1 MSLIEVCCKGE
12 SILKSMKKKIFPI
25 LTVLLIPVNCILG
38 IMLYLFEIVN
48 FYDGIGEII
57 YSTACIIGALG
68 APIGILGVIAGFIL
82 RRKGRKKAGMIVPLV
97 GLIIQ
102 VTILAGFLILDG
114 IETIGRASSDNQW
127 YEETYGEDWDA
138 PSKIDGIP
146 RQYEKILN
154 QIYVS
159 VRDEWKGDQLY
170 DPMIFS
176 SLQSLYYEGDGLK
189 NIGFAVTDLNGD
201 GGEELIIAPINDVEG
216 YENIVLQVYTEKRN
230 PHQLYGS
237 NDDMLHYFHLA
248 EDGTYYVECDR
259 TWDDGS
265 KETYVYKITRGL
277 PEYEGRYDIEVDV
290 KVEAKDRVKLKMIPF
305 SEYK

>member
-1 MSLIEVCCKGE
+1 M
-12 SILKSMKKKIFPI
+12 KSMIKKIFPI
-25 LTVLLIPVNCILG
+25 FTLLLIPVNCILG

-82 RRKGRKKAGMIVPLV
+82 RRKGRKKAGMIIPLL

-127 YEETYGEDWDA
+127 YEETYGEDWDS

-146 RQYEKILN
+146 KQYEKILN

-189 NIGFAVTDLNGD
+189 NLGFAVTDLNGD

-290 KVEAKDRVKLKMIPF
+290 KVEAKDRVKLEMIPF

>member
-1 MSLIEVCCKGE
+1 M
-12 SILKSMKKKIFPI
+12 KSMKKKIFPI

-82 RRKGRKKAGMIVPLV
+82 RRKGRKKAGMIIPLL

-189 NIGFAVTDLNGD
+189 NLGFAITDLNGD

-248 EDGTYYVECDR
+248 EDGTYYVECAR

-265 KETYVYKITRGL
+265 KDTFVYKITKGL
-277 PEYEGRYDIEVDV
+277 SEYEGRYDIEVDLEV
-290 KVEAKDRVKLKMIPF
+290 DAKDRVKLELIPF

>member
-1 MSLIEVCCKGE
+1 M
-12 SILKSMKKKIFPI
+12 KSMKKKIFPI

-38 IMLYLFEIVN
+38 ILLYLFEIVN

-82 RRKGRKKAGMIVPLV
+82 RRKGRKKAGMIIPLL

-146 RQYEKILN
+146 KQYEKILN

-176 SLQSLYYEGDGLK
+176 SLQTLYYEGDGLK
-189 NIGFAVTDLNGD
+189 NLGFAITDLNGD

-248 EDGTYYVECDR
+248 EDGTYYVECDA

-290 KVEAKDRVKLKMIPF
+290 KVEAKDRVKLELIPF

>member
-1 MSLIEVCCKGE
+1 M
-12 SILKSMKKKIFPI
+12 KSMKKKIFPI

-82 RRKGRKKAGMIVPLV
+82 RRKGRKKTGMIVPLV

-189 NIGFAVTDLNGD
+189 NLGFAITDLNGD

-265 KETYVYKITRGL
+265 KETFVYKITKGL
-277 PEYEGRYDIEVDV
+277 SEYEGRYDIEVDR
-290 KVEAKDRVKLKMIPF
+290 KVDAKDRVKLELIPF

>member
-1 MSLIEVCCKGE
+1 M
-12 SILKSMKKKIFPI
+12 KSMKKKIFPI

-57 YSTACIIGALG
+57 YTTACIIGALG

-82 RRKGRKKAGMIVPLV
+82 RRKGRKKAGMIIPLL

-189 NIGFAVTDLNGD
+189 NLGFAVTDLNGD

-248 EDGTYYVECDR
+248 EDGTYYVECDA

-290 KVEAKDRVKLKMIPF
+290 KVEAKDRVKIEMIPF

>member
-1 MSLIEVCCKGE
+1 
-12 SILKSMKKKIFPI
+12 MKKKIFPI

-82 RRKGRKKAGMIVPLV
+82 RHKGRKKAGMIIPLV

-114 IETIGRASSDNQW
+114 IEAIGRASSDNQW

-189 NIGFAVTDLNGD
+189 NLGFAITDLNGD

-230 PHQLYGS
+230 PHQLYGT
-237 NDDMLHYFHLA
+237 NDNMLHYFHLA
-248 EDGTYYVECDR
+248 EDGTYYVECDA

-277 PEYEGRYDIEVDV
+277 PEYEGRYDIEVDT
-290 KVEAKDRVKLKMIPF
+290 KVNAKDRVKLELIPF

>member
-1 MSLIEVCCKGE
+1 M
-12 SILKSMKKKIFPI
+12 KSMKKKIFPI

-82 RRKGRKKAGMIVPLV
+82 RRKGRKKAGMIIPLL

-189 NIGFAVTDLNGD
+189 NLGFAVTDLNGD

-265 KETYVYKITRGL
+265 KETFVYKITKGL
-277 PEYEGRYDIEVDV
+277 SEYEGRYDIEVER
-290 KVEAKDRVKLKMIPF
+290 KVDAKDRVKLELIPF

>member
-1 MSLIEVCCKGE
+1 M
-12 SILKSMKKKIFPI
+12 KSMKKKIFPI

-82 RRKGRKKAGMIVPLV
+82 RRKGRKKAGMIIPLL

-189 NIGFAVTDLNGD
+189 NLGFAITDLNGD

-230 PHQLYGS
+230 PHQLYGT
-237 NDDMLHYFHLA
+237 NDNMLHYFHLA
-248 EDGTYYVECDR
+248 EDGTYYVECDA

-277 PEYEGRYDIEVDV
+277 PEYEGRYDIEVDR
-290 KVEAKDRVKLKMIPF
+290 KVDAKDRVKLELIPF

>member
-1 MSLIEVCCKGE
+1 
-12 SILKSMKKKIFPI
+12 
-25 LTVLLIPVNCILG
+25 
-38 IMLYLFEIVN
+38 MLYLFEIVN

-82 RRKGRKKAGMIVPLV
+82 RRKGRKKTGMIVPLV

-114 IETIGRASSDNQW
+114 IEAIGRTSSDNQW

-189 NIGFAVTDLNGD
+189 NLGFAVADLNGD

-237 NDDMLHYFHLA
+237 NDNMHHYFHLA
-248 EDGTYYVECDR
+248 EDGTYYVECDA

-277 PEYEGRYDIEVDV
+277 PEYEGRYDIEVDR
-290 KVEAKDRVKLKMIPF
+290 KVDAKDRVKLELIPF

>member
-1 MSLIEVCCKGE
+1 M
-12 SILKSMKKKIFPI
+12 KSMKKKIFPI

-176 SLQSLYYEGDGLK
+176 SLQTLYYEGDGLK
-189 NIGFAVTDLNGD
+189 NLGFAVTDLNGD

-265 KETYVYKITRGL
+265 KETFVYKITKGL
-277 PEYEGRYDIEVDV
+277 SEYEGRYDIEVDR
-290 KVEAKDRVKLKMIPF
+290 KVDAKDRVKLELIPF

>member
-1 MSLIEVCCKGE
+1 M
-12 SILKSMKKKIFPI
+12 KSMKKKIFPI

-57 YSTACIIGALG
+57 YTTACIIGALG

-82 RRKGRKKAGMIVPLV
+82 RRKGRKKAGMIIPLL

-127 YEETYGEDWDA
+127 YEETYGEDWDS

-146 RQYEKILN
+146 KQYEKILN

-189 NIGFAVTDLNGD
+189 NIGFAITDLNGD

-265 KETYVYKITRGL
+265 KDTFVYKITKGL
-277 PEYEGRYDIEVDV
+277 SEYEGRYDIEVDR
-290 KVEAKDRVKLKMIPF
+290 KVDAKDRVKLELIPF

>member
-1 MSLIEVCCKGE
+1 M
-12 SILKSMKKKIFPI
+12 KSMIKKIFPI
-25 LTVLLIPVNCILG
+25 LTVCLIPVNCILG
-38 IMLYLFEIVN
+38 ILLYLFEIVN

-57 YSTACIIGALG
+57 YRTACIIGALG

-82 RRKGRKKAGMIVPLV
+82 RRKGRKKAGMIIPLV

-146 RQYEKILN
+146 KQYEKILN

-176 SLQSLYYEGDGLK
+176 SLQTLYYEGDGLK
-189 NIGFAVTDLNGD
+189 NLGFAVTDLNGD

-259 TWDDGS
+259 TWGDGS
-265 KETYVYKITRGL
+265 KDTFVYKITKGL
-277 PEYEGRYDIEVDV
+277 SGYEGRYDIEVDV
-290 KVEAKDRVKLKMIPF
+290 KVEAKDRVKLELIPF

>member
-1 MSLIEVCCKGE
+1 M
-12 SILKSMKKKIFPI
+12 KSMKKKIFPI

-38 IMLYLFEIVN
+38 ILLYLFEIVN

-82 RRKGRKKAGMIVPLV
+82 RRKGRKKAGMIIPLLGV
-97 GLIIQ
+97 IIQ

-189 NIGFAVTDLNGD
+189 NLGFAVTDLNGD

-265 KETYVYKITRGL
+265 KETFVYKITKGL
-277 PEYEGRYDIEVDV
+277 SEYEGRYDIEVER
-290 KVEAKDRVKLKMIPF
+290 KVDAKDRVKLELIPF

>member
-1 MSLIEVCCKGE
+1 M
-12 SILKSMKKKIFPI
+12 KSMKKKIFPI

-57 YSTACIIGALG
+57 YTTACIIGALG

-82 RRKGRKKAGMIVPLV
+82 RRKGRKKAGMIIPLL

-189 NIGFAVTDLNGD
+189 NLGFAVTDLNGD

-230 PHQLYGS
+230 PHQLYGT
-237 NDDMLHYFHLA
+237 NDNMLHYFHLA
-248 EDGTYYVECDR
+248 EDGTYYVECDA

-290 KVEAKDRVKLKMIPF
+290 KVEAKDRVKIEMIPF

>member
-1 MSLIEVCCKGE
+1 M
-12 SILKSMKKKIFPI
+12 KSMKKKIFPI

-57 YSTACIIGALG
+57 YTTACIIGALG

-114 IETIGRASSDNQW
+114 IEAIGRASSDNQW

-248 EDGTYYVECDR
+248 EDGTYYVECDA

-290 KVEAKDRVKLKMIPF
+290 KVEAKDRVKLEMIPF

>member
-1 MSLIEVCCKGE
+1 M
-12 SILKSMKKKIFPI
+12 KSMKKKIFPI

-82 RRKGRKKAGMIVPLV
+82 RRKGRKKAGMIIPLL

-176 SLQSLYYEGDGLK
+176 SLQTLYYEGDGLK
-189 NIGFAVTDLNGD
+189 NLGFAITDLNGD

-237 NDDMLHYFHLA
+237 EDNMLHYFHLA

-265 KETYVYKITRGL
+265 KDTFVYKITKGL
-277 PEYEGRYDIEVDV
+277 SEYEGRYDIEVDR
-290 KVEAKDRVKLKMIPF
+290 KVDAKDRVKLELIPF

>member
-1 MSLIEVCCKGE
+1 M
-12 SILKSMKKKIFPI
+12 KSMKKKIFPI

-57 YSTACIIGALG
+57 YTTACIIGALG

-82 RRKGRKKAGMIVPLV
+82 RRKGRKKAGMIIPLL

-189 NIGFAVTDLNGD
+189 NLGFAVTDLNGD

-265 KETYVYKITRGL
+265 KETFVYKITKGL
-277 PEYEGRYDIEVDV
+277 SEYEGRYDIEVDR
-290 KVEAKDRVKLKMIPF
+290 KVDAKDRVKLELIPF

>member
-1 MSLIEVCCKGE
+1 M
-12 SILKSMKKKIFPI
+12 KSMKKKIFPI
-25 LTVLLIPVNCILG
+25 LTVLLIPLNCILG
-38 IMLYLFEIVN
+38 ILLYLFEIVN

-82 RRKGRKKAGMIVPLV
+82 RRKGRKKAGMIIPLL

-176 SLQSLYYEGDGLK
+176 SLQTLYYEGDGLK
-189 NIGFAVTDLNGD
+189 NLGFAITDLNGD

-265 KETYVYKITRGL
+265 KETFVYKITKGL
-277 PEYEGRYDIEVDV
+277 SEYEGRYDIEVDR
-290 KVEAKDRVKLKMIPF
+290 KVDEKDRVKLELIPF

>member
-1 MSLIEVCCKGE
+1 M
-12 SILKSMKKKIFPI
+12 KSMKKKIFPI

-82 RRKGRKKAGMIVPLV
+82 RRKGRKKAGMIIPLL

-146 RQYEKILN
+146 KQYEKILN

-189 NIGFAVTDLNGD
+189 NLGFAVTDLNGD

-265 KETYVYKITRGL
+265 KETFVYKITKGL
-277 PEYEGRYDIEVDV
+277 SEYEGRYDIEVDR
-290 KVEAKDRVKLKMIPF
+290 KVDAKDRVKLELIPF

>member
-1 MSLIEVCCKGE
+1 M
-12 SILKSMKKKIFPI
+12 KSMNKKIFPI
-25 LTVLLIPVNCILG
+25 FTVLLIPVNCILG

-82 RRKGRKKAGMIVPLV
+82 RRKGRKKAGMIIPLL

-114 IETIGRASSDNQW
+114 IEAIGRASSDNQW

-216 YENIVLQVYTEKRN
+216 YENIVLQVYTDKRN
-230 PHQLYGS
+230 PHQLYGT
-237 NDDMLHYFHLA
+237 NDNMLHYFHLA
-248 EDGTYYVECDR
+248 EDGTYYVECDA

-265 KETYVYKITRGL
+265 KEIYVYKITRGL

-290 KVEAKDRVKLKMIPF
+290 KVEAKDRVKLELIPF

>member
-1 MSLIEVCCKGE
+1 M
-12 SILKSMKKKIFPI
+12 KSMKKKIFPI

-57 YSTACIIGALG
+57 YTTACIIGALG

-82 RRKGRKKAGMIVPLV
+82 RRKGRKKAGMIVPLL

-114 IETIGRASSDNQW
+114 IEAIGRASSDNQW
-127 YEETYGEDWDA
+127 YEETYGEDWDS

-146 RQYEKILN
+146 KQYEKILN

-189 NIGFAVTDLNGD
+189 NLGFAVTDLNGD

-265 KETYVYKITRGL
+265 KDTLVYKITVGL
-277 PEYEGRYDIEVDV
+277 PEYEGRYDIEVDR
-290 KVEAKDRVKLKMIPF
+290 KVDAKDRVKLELIPF

>member
-1 MSLIEVCCKGE
+1 M
-12 SILKSMKKKIFPI
+12 KSMKKKIFPI

-82 RRKGRKKAGMIVPLV
+82 RRKGRKKAGMIIPLL

-176 SLQSLYYEGDGLK
+176 SLQTLYYEGDGLK
-189 NIGFAVTDLNGD
+189 NLGFAITDLNGD

-265 KETYVYKITRGL
+265 KETFVYKITKGL
-277 PEYEGRYDIEVDV
+277 SEYEGRYDIEVER
-290 KVEAKDRVKLKMIPF
+290 KVDAKDRVKLELIPF

>member
-1 MSLIEVCCKGE
+1 
-12 SILKSMKKKIFPI
+12 MKNMKNKIFPI

-189 NIGFAVTDLNGD
+189 NLGFAITDLNGD

-248 EDGTYYVECDR
+248 EDGTYYVECDA

-290 KVEAKDRVKLKMIPF
+290 KVEAKDRVKLELIPF

>member
-1 MSLIEVCCKGE
+1 M
-12 SILKSMKKKIFPI
+12 KSMKKKIFPI

-82 RRKGRKKAGMIVPLV
+82 RRKGRKKAGMIVPLL

-189 NIGFAVTDLNGD
+189 NLGFAVTDLNGD

-265 KETYVYKITRGL
+265 KETFVYKITKGL
-277 PEYEGRYDIEVDV
+277 SEYEGRYDIEVER
-290 KVEAKDRVKLKMIPF
+290 KVDAKDRVKLELIPF

>member
-1 MSLIEVCCKGE
+1 
-12 SILKSMKKKIFPI
+12 MKNIIKKFFPI
-25 LTVLLIPVNCILG
+25 LTLCLIPVNCILG
-38 IMLYLFEIVN
+38 IVLYLFEIVN

-57 YSTACIIGALG
+57 YRTACIIGALG

-82 RRKGRKKAGMIVPLV
+82 RRKGRKKAGMIVPLL

-102 VTILAGFLILDG
+102 VAILAGFLILDG
-114 IETIGRASSDNQW
+114 IEAIGRASSDNQW

-176 SLQSLYYEGDGLK
+176 SLQTLYYEGDGLK
-189 NIGFAVTDLNGD
+189 NLGFAITDLNGD

-237 NDDMLHYFHLA
+237 NDNMLHYFHLA
-248 EDGTYYVECDR
+248 EDGTYYVECDA

-290 KVEAKDRVKLKMIPF
+290 KVEAKDRVKLELIPF

>member
-1 MSLIEVCCKGE
+1 M
-12 SILKSMKKKIFPI
+12 KSMKKKIFPI

-82 RRKGRKKAGMIVPLV
+82 RRKGRKKAGMIIPLL

-176 SLQSLYYEGDGLK
+176 SLQTLYYEGDGLK
-189 NIGFAVTDLNGD
+189 NLGFAITDLNGD

-265 KETYVYKITRGL
+265 KETFVYKITKGL
-277 PEYEGRYDIEVDV
+277 SEYEGRYDIEVDR
-290 KVEAKDRVKLKMIPF
+290 KVDAKDRVKLELIPF

>member
-1 MSLIEVCCKGE
+1 M
-12 SILKSMKKKIFPI
+12 KSMKKKIFPI

-82 RRKGRKKAGMIVPLV
+82 RRKGRKKAGMIIPLLGV
-97 GLIIQ
+97 IIQ

-114 IETIGRASSDNQW
+114 IEAIGRASSDNQW

-189 NIGFAVTDLNGD
+189 NIGFAITDLNGD
-201 GGEELIIAPINDVEG
+201 GGEELIIAPVNDVEG
-216 YENIVLQVYTEKRN
+216 YENIVLQVYTDKRN
-230 PHQLYGS
+230 PHQLYGT
-237 NDDMLHYFHLA
+237 NDNMLHYFHLA
-248 EDGTYYVECDR
+248 EDGTYYVECDA

-290 KVEAKDRVKLKMIPF
+290 KVEAKDRVKLEMIPF

>member
-1 MSLIEVCCKGE
+1 M
-12 SILKSMKKKIFPI
+12 KSMKKRIFPI

-38 IMLYLFEIVN
+38 LMLYLFEIVN

-82 RRKGRKKAGMIVPLV
+82 RRKGRKKAGMIIPLL

-176 SLQSLYYEGDGLK
+176 SLQTLYYEGDGLK
-189 NIGFAVTDLNGD
+189 NLGFAITDLNGD

-265 KETYVYKITRGL
+265 KETFVYKITKGL
-277 PEYEGRYDIEVDV
+277 SEYEGRYDIEVDR
-290 KVEAKDRVKLKMIPF
+290 KVNAKDRVKLELIPF

>member
-1 MSLIEVCCKGE
+1 M
-12 SILKSMKKKIFPI
+12 KSMKKKIFPI

-82 RRKGRKKAGMIVPLV
+82 RRKGRKKTGMIVPLV

-265 KETYVYKITRGL
+265 KETFVYKITKGL
-277 PEYEGRYDIEVDV
+277 SEYEGRYDIEVDR
-290 KVEAKDRVKLKMIPF
+290 KVDAKDRVKLELIPF

>member
-1 MSLIEVCCKGE
+1 M
-12 SILKSMKKKIFPI
+12 KSMKKKIFPI

-82 RRKGRKKAGMIVPLV
+82 RRKGRKKTGMIVPLV

-114 IETIGRASSDNQW
+114 IEAIGRASSDNQW

-189 NIGFAVTDLNGD
+189 NLGFAVTDLNGD

-248 EDGTYYVECDR
+248 EDGTYYVECDA

-290 KVEAKDRVKLKMIPF
+290 KVEAKDRVKLEMIPF

>member
-1 MSLIEVCCKGE
+1 M
-12 SILKSMKKKIFPI
+12 KSMKKKIFPI

-82 RRKGRKKAGMIVPLV
+82 RRKGRKKTGMIVPLV

-189 NIGFAVTDLNGD
+189 NLGFAVTDLNGD

-265 KETYVYKITRGL
+265 KETFVYKITKGL
-277 PEYEGRYDIEVDV
+277 SEYEGRYDIEVDR
-290 KVEAKDRVKLKMIPF
+290 KVDAKDRVKLELIPF

>member
-1 MSLIEVCCKGE
+1 M
-12 SILKSMKKKIFPI
+12 KSMKKKVFPI

-82 RRKGRKKAGMIVPLV
+82 RRKGRKKAGMIIPLL

-189 NIGFAVTDLNGD
+189 NLGFAVTDLNGD

-265 KETYVYKITRGL
+265 KETFVYKITKGL
-277 PEYEGRYDIEVDV
+277 SEYEGRYDIEVDR
-290 KVEAKDRVKLKMIPF
+290 KVDAKDRVKLELIPF

>member
-1 MSLIEVCCKGE
+1 MKRLI
-12 SILKSMKKKIFPI
+12 KKIFPI

-57 YSTACIIGALG
+57 YTTACIIGALG

-82 RRKGRKKAGMIVPLV
+82 RRKGRKKAGMIIPLL

-127 YEETYGEDWDA
+127 YEETYGEDWDE

-176 SLQSLYYEGDGLK
+176 SLQSLYYEGAGLK
-189 NIGFAVTDLNGD
+189 NLGFAITDLNGD

-265 KETYVYKITRGL
+265 KETFVYKITKGL
-277 PEYEGRYDIEVDV
+277 SEYEGRYDIEVDR
-290 KVEAKDRVKLKMIPF
+290 KVDAKDRVKLELIPF

>member
-1 MSLIEVCCKGE
+1 M
-12 SILKSMKKKIFPI
+12 KSMKKKIFPI

-82 RRKGRKKAGMIVPLV
+82 RRKGRKKAGMIIPLL

-189 NIGFAVTDLNGD
+189 NLGFAVTDLNGD

-265 KETYVYKITRGL
+265 KETFVYKITKGL
-277 PEYEGRYDIEVDV
+277 SEYEGRYDIEVDR
-290 KVEAKDRVKLKMIPF
+290 KVDAKDRVKLELIPF

>member
-1 MSLIEVCCKGE
+1 M
-12 SILKSMKKKIFPI
+12 KSMKKKIFPI

-38 IMLYLFEIVN
+38 ILLYLFEIVN

-82 RRKGRKKAGMIVPLV
+82 RRKGRKKAGMIIPLL

-189 NIGFAVTDLNGD
+189 NLGFAVTDLNGD

-265 KETYVYKITRGL
+265 KETFVYKITKGL
-277 PEYEGRYDIEVDV
+277 SEYEGRYDIEVER
-290 KVEAKDRVKLKMIPF
+290 KVDAKDRVKLELIPF

>member
-1 MSLIEVCCKGE
+1 M
-12 SILKSMKKKIFPI
+12 KSMKKKIFPI

-68 APIGILGVIAGFIL
+68 APIGILGVIVGFIL
-82 RRKGRKKAGMIVPLV
+82 RRKGRKKAGMIIPLL

-176 SLQSLYYEGDGLK
+176 SLQTLYYEGDGLK
-189 NIGFAVTDLNGD
+189 NLGFAITDLNGD

-248 EDGTYYVECDR
+248 EDGTYYVECDA

-290 KVEAKDRVKLKMIPF
+290 KVEAKDRVKLELIPF

>member
-1 MSLIEVCCKGE
+1 MKSLI
-12 SILKSMKKKIFPI
+12 KKIFPI
-25 LTVLLIPVNCILG
+25 ITVCLIPLNCILG

-82 RRKGRKKAGMIVPLV
+82 RRKGRKKAGMIIPLL

-176 SLQSLYYEGDGLK
+176 SLQTLYYEGDGLK
-189 NIGFAVTDLNGD
+189 NLGFAITDLNGD

-248 EDGTYYVECDR
+248 EDGTYYVECDA

-277 PEYEGRYDIEVDV
+277 PEYEGRYDIEVDR
-290 KVEAKDRVKLKMIPF
+290 KVDAKDRVKLELIPF

>member
-1 MSLIEVCCKGE
+1 M
-12 SILKSMKKKIFPI
+12 KSMKKKIFPI

-82 RRKGRKKAGMIVPLV
+82 RRKGRKKAGMIIPLL

-176 SLQSLYYEGDGLK
+176 SLQTLYYEGDGLK
-189 NIGFAVTDLNGD
+189 NLGFAITDLNGD

-265 KETYVYKITRGL
+265 KDTLVYKITVGL
-277 PEYEGRYDIEVDV
+277 SEYEGRYDIEVDT
-290 KVEAKDRVKLKMIPF
+290 KVNAKDRVKMELIPF